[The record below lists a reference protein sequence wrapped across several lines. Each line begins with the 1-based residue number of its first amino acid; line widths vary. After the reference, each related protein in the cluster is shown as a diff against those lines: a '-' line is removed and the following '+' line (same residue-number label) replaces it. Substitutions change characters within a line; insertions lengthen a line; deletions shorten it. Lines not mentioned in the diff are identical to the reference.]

1 MFAAIPGAVAVVQST
16 AGAVKSVGSLF
27 GGGGGKDLFKD
38 KVWSQVP
45 FATRRI
51 QGGKGKWKDPLTGE
65 SGNDNWGNVRGVAV
79 VAPAINA
86 YVDANGVLHDADTS
100 QPISR
105 EDAWARWVAR
115 FGDVGFTSAFFAN
128 PSSFQPYTN
137 DSSADPIIGAAA
149 PKQPNAGEQ
158 LRDYVKDQAQ
168 DVVDAAKQA
177 GSNIAGVATGAVA
190 GAQAGAQS
198 TIATQNALQGNTMLY
213 VLLGAA
219 ALIAV
224 VVLTRKRSA

>member
-1 MFAAIPGAVAVVQST
+1 MLAAVPGVVAVAQSA

-27 GGGGGKDLFKD
+27 SGGGGKDSFKD

-51 QGGKGKWKDPLTGE
+51 QGGKGKWRDPLTGE
-65 SGNDNWGNVRGVAV
+65 SGNDQWSNVRGVAV

-86 YVDANGVLHDADTS
+86 YVDSNGVLYDNDTRS
-100 QPISR
+100 PLSR
-105 EDAWARWVAR
+105 EDAWKRWVAR
-115 FGDVGFTSAFFAN
+115 FGDVGFSQAYFAN
-128 PSSFQPYTN
+128 PSSFHPYTN
-137 DSSADPIIGAAA
+137 DKSADPIIGAAA
-149 PKQPNAGEQ
+149 PKQPNVGDQ

-168 DVVDAAKQA
+168 DVADAAKQA
-177 GSNIAGVATGAVA
+177 ASNIAGVATGAAA
-190 GAQAGAQS
+190 GAQAGAQ
-198 TIATQNALQGNTMLY
+198 TTMATQSALQGNTMLY

-219 ALIAV
+219 AIVAL